1 MFYNSTGLR
10 FAFQKF
16 ESVGF
21 FSVFLVFF
29 SWVFSLLF
37 SFCFV
42 GRTSHPSLVSLLS
55 PVSFPL
61 LIYFSSF
68 LIKRKKNIEVS
79 TRSSINI

>member
-1 MFYNSTGLR
+1 MVYNSTGLR

-42 GRTSHPSLVSLLS
+42 GRTSHHSLGFF
-55 PVSFPL
+55 SFSC
-61 LIYFSSF
+61 IF
-68 LIKRKKNIEVS
+68 
-79 TRSSINI
+79 SSINIFFFVSDQKKKKY